1 MTAITGSRSR
11 PRWRP
16 LSRWRSRPRRY
27 ARGPV
32 PDPAVKDFQRV
43 VDAAY
48 AKYKDLKDGK
58 NADYI
63 PILTETPSD
72 LFGVVIVT
80 KDGKVY
86 SAGDVDYKFSIQSVS
101 KPFTAALVMSAAGP
115 GGAEGEDRRRA
126 DRHGVQLEAGA
137 RGLRELGE
145 SAGERGRDRGRE
157 PGEGH
162 APRQDRWNKVSQN
175 LSDFAGRPL
184 TVLEKVYESEYTTA
198 FGNRGIANLLY
209 NWGRLYS
216 DPEEALRVYTRECS
230 VGVSAKDLGMM
241 GATLANGGVNPLT
254 RQAGDAGRARAG
266 TPGGDG
272 HGRASTTSRA
282 MWMYKAGLPAKTGVG
297 GGIVAVVPGRF
308 AIAAFSPRLNE
319 AGNSV
324 RSMKAIQRHRR
335 RARRRAC
342 SGRTRTDHARAGVA
356 ATFAA
361 SSNGNPLVVTG
372 RGSSAPALF
381 HCKARCIMSIPESVG
396 VQRCWRCRRR
406 WPARRAR
413 PRRSRSDCSS
423 SRPSNRR

>member
-1 MTAITGSRSR
+1 MTTLYRISFPAALAATLALAVGA
-11 PRWRP
+11 P
-16 LSRWRSRPRRY
+16 
-27 ARGPV
+27 AFAKGPV

-72 LFGVVIVT
+72 LFGVVIVS

-86 SAGDVDYKFSIQSVS
+86 SAGDVDYVFSIQSVS
-101 KPFTAALVMSAAGP
+101 KPFTAALVMTEQSPEVLKEKIGVEPTGMAFNSKLAL
-115 GGAEGEDRRRA
+115 AVYEDA
-126 DRHGVQLEAGA
+126 VNPLVNAGA
-137 RGLRELGE
+137 IAAVSLVQATSEQE
-145 SAGERGRDRGRE
+145 
-157 PGEGH
+157 
-162 APRQDRWNKVSQN
+162 RWNKVQQN

-230 VGVSAKDLGMM
+230 VGVSAKDLGVM

-254 RQAGDAGRARAG
+254 KKQVMPAGHVPELLAVMATAGFYDES
-266 TPGGDG
+266 GD
-272 HGRASTTSRA
+272 
-282 MWMYKAGLPAKTGVG
+282 WMYTAGLPAKTGVG

-324 RSMKAIQRHRR
+324 RSLNAIR
-335 RARRRAC
+335 
-342 SGRTRTDHARAGVA
+342 DIAGEL
-356 ATFAA
+356 
-361 SSNGNPLVVTG
+361 G
-372 RGSSAPALF
+372 
-381 HCKARCIMSIPESVG
+381 VG
-396 VQRCWRCRRR
+396 VFGAN
-406 WPARRAR
+406 P
-413 PRRSRSDCSS
+413 
-423 SRPSNRR
+423 N